1 MKNKVVSIVLV
12 GTLVAALA
20 GCGQQGAENGAGTQG
35 GSGSTEQ
42 SSESEE
48 SEEELD
54 ESTLRSDFTEE
65 ELADGQA
72 DFRVS
77 RHLWVDAEVTPAD
90 VYADGFASYYLE
102 TAYQDG
108 SMEEFTANPTLFGH
122 PQEDFFE
129 LLSNLMGFSITMDLL
144 EWNEVEGSVDG
155 TTVDIVD
162 GNGNPYYVS
171 VNYQTDASLTDRYAY
186 NSILYIEDF
195 NHINL
200 AYDAYGCGVYLSPE
214 ENDDTPL
221 LTDEEIAAWKEAL
234 ENLTGREISDI
245 WDVTQV
251 TEDKLELAGSMDDYV
266 NWDLGTVDSYQFYY
280 DLDGLPVDH
289 LDLEYALRLG
299 NPEPYADDTDMS
311 GNTLHAANELPL
323 QFITDG
329 SRVLYLV
336 VRDRCRPGEV
346 YRETQPIIS
355 PSEILPVVEEYYPES
370 SLTANVTITQVR
382 LVYAPYF
389 TDPDDGEICNAYCP
403 VWKVV
408 TYDER
413 IDNSTLFVFD
423 AVTGDTLL
431 YGGGIPMN

>member
-1 MKNKVVSIVLV
+1 MKKKVVSILLV
-12 GTLVAALA
+12 GALVAALA

-65 ELADGQA
+65 ELADGYA
-72 DFRVS
+72 SFRVS

-129 LLSNLMGFSITMDLL
+129 LLSDLMGFSITADLL
-144 EWNEVEGSVDG
+144 EWSETDDQMSASTIDIADENE
-155 TTVDIVD
+155 
-162 GNGNPYYVS
+162 NPYW
-171 VNYQTDASLTDRYAY
+171 VNIVYNLDATLTDRYAY
-186 NSILYIEDF
+186 HTQMYVWDF
-195 NHINL
+195 NYMNL
-200 AYDAYGCGVYLSPE
+200 TNDVYDCEVKLPPE

-221 LTDEEIAAWKEAL
+221 LTDEEIAAWKENL
-234 ENLTGREISDI
+234 EELTGRTISDTC
-245 WDVTQV
+245 DVVQV
-251 TEDKLELAGSMDDYV
+251 TEDKLELVASTEEYA

-299 NPEPYADDTDMS
+299 NPEPYADDTDMY

-323 QFITDG
+323 QVITDG
-329 SRVLYLV
+329 SRVLQLN
-336 VRDRCRPGEV
+336 VRDFYRPGEV
-346 YRETQPIIS
+346 YREAQSIIS

-431 YGGGIPMN
+431 YGGAISFS